1 MQSSESMGQS
11 SFSRSMPVK
20 AIQPGGVSV
29 TASPMLLPA
38 GYLSTN
44 GNQIV
49 DAAGAPVRIASVGW
63 NQNFTNIPGTVA
75 AMVAAG
81 FNTIRLDWVD
91 ATLFQANP
99 VDSINLATIKQIVAA
114 AGADGMKVIL
124 DHHTDEAGTA
134 GDGYGAQQQNGL
146 WYDLGPG
153 TNNTNGVGVT
163 GTVTQAQF
171 QADWVTVAKAFAG
184 NSTVIGYDL
193 ANEPLMYGSAG
204 ATGVTWGKYTAT
216 GTNNGV
222 VGGPTD
228 IHAMYQTVGN
238 AIQAVDPGALIIAEG
253 PQNYGGNF
261 AGTGTAPEG
270 DLSVA
275 AKAPVVLNDPNKVV
289 YSVHEYPTEISNI
302 PVDSGAAAV
311 TRMNQAWGYLESTN
325 TAPVWV
331 GEMGSSMITANS
343 QAWASTMTAYMN
355 GHDAAQGGPVFTGR
369 QQPVGG
375 DWWVWGYLPGEAPD
389 GTLNANGSLNAAQK
403 AVWSQ
408 LLPMTCFAAG
418 TRIMTLRGEI
428 AVERL
433 EIGEVVIC
441 ANGRTAPVCWVGRR
455 TVDLARH
462 PTPERANPIRFEPG
476 SIADGVPRRALL
488 LSPDHALLL
497 DGHLIPAKALVNGA
511 TIRMT
516 TPRSVTYY
524 HVELPAH
531 SALFAE
537 GTPAES
543 YLDTG
548 NRGVFE
554 NGDAPL
560 VLHGLF
566 DQARRVANGC
576 APFAEAGPVVEE
588 LRRRLLDRAAIVTTA
603 DAAVEVRY
611 CAAGAVICS
620 RSAVPGELTPDPRDR
635 RRLGVKIAGIAV
647 GGVAIAIDQPSLT
660 DGWHAMEADG
670 RWTDGA
676 AVIPAALL
684 EGRCDVKVTIVAS
697 LAYPVE
703 ARALD
708 TVCVA

>member
-1 MQSSESMGQS
+1 
-11 SFSRSMPVK
+11 
-20 AIQPGGVSV
+20 
-29 TASPMLLPA
+29 MLLPA
-38 GYLSTN
+38 GFLSTN

-49 DAAGAPVRIASVGW
+49 DAAGTAVRIASVGW

-75 AMVAAG
+75 AMAAAG

-99 VDSINLATIKQIVAA
+99 VDSINLNTIEQIVAA
-114 AGADGMKVIL
+114 AGAVGMKVII

-146 WYDLGPG
+146 WYDSGPG
-153 TNNTNGVGVT
+153 TNNTNGVGVP

-184 NSTVIGYDL
+184 NPTVIGFDL
-193 ANEPLMYGSAG
+193 DNEPLMYGSAG
-204 ATGVTWGKYTAT
+204 PTGITWGPYTAT

-228 IHAMYQTVGN
+228 IHAMYQTVGD

-253 PQNYGGNF
+253 PQNYGGDF

-275 AKAPVVLNDPNKVV
+275 AKDPVVLTDPNKVV

-302 PVDSGAAAV
+302 PNDSGAAAV
-311 TRMNQAWGYLESTN
+311 ARMNQAWGYLETTN

-343 QAWASTMTAYMN
+343 QAWAATMTAYMN
-355 GHDAAQGGPVFTGR
+355 GQDGTQGGPVFTGK
-369 QQPVGG
+369 QQPVSG

-408 LLPMTCFAAG
+408 LLPMTCFVTG
-418 TRIMTLRGEI
+418 TLIMTRRGEI
-428 AVERL
+428 PVERL
-433 EIGEVVIC
+433 EIGEMVVC
-441 ANGRTAPVCWVGRR
+441 HDGTLAPIRWIGRR
-455 TVDLARH
+455 HVDLTRH
-462 PTPERANPIRFEPG
+462 PSPERANPIRFEAG
-476 SIADGVPRRALL
+476 SIADGVPHRPLL
-488 LSPDHALLL
+488 LSPDHALWL

-511 TIRMT
+511 SIRMAM
-516 TPRSVTYY
+516 PGQVTYY
-524 HVELPAH
+524 HIELPRHAVL
-531 SALFAE
+531 SAE

-548 NRGVFE
+548 NRGVFD
-554 NGDAPL
+554 NADTPV
-560 VLHGLF
+560 VLHCMF
-566 DQARRVANGC
+566 DQARRIASGC
-576 APFAEAGPVVEE
+576 APFAEAGPVVEAV
-588 LRRRLLDRAAIVTTA
+588 RRRLLGRAAIETT
-603 DAAVEVRY
+603 DDPAVSVRHGPE
-611 CAAGAVICS
+611 GAVIAS
-620 RSAVPGELTPDPRDR
+620 RSAIPGEITADPRDR
-635 RRLGVKIAGIAV
+635 RRLGVKLAAL
-647 GGVAIAIDQPSLT
+647 GVDGTAIPLDHPALIK
-660 DGWHAMEADG
+660 GWHGMEPDG

-676 AVIPAALL
+676 ASIPSCLL
-684 EGRCDVKVTIVAS
+684 KGGRDVTVVVAAS
-697 LAYPVE
+697 LRYPLSGADLV
-703 ARALD
+703 RSPSYRRRSQGSGR
-708 TVCVA
+708 